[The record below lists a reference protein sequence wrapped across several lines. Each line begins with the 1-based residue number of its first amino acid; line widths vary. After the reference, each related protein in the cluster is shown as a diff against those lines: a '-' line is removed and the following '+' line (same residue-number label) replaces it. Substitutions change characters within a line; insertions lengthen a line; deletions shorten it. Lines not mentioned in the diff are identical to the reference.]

1 MQFNRVNSDPDETD
15 GLLGVIDKVGLNILF
30 IAINGNKIVCL
41 MPYALE
47 ETEKAS
53 WEETNI
59 LFGKKENQR
68 QIYNDDICCTFS

>member
-1 MQFNRVNSDPDETD
+1 MYSE
-15 GLLGVIDKVGLNILF
+15 LF
-30 IAINGNKIVCL
+30 IFSFIFTKYVAPIYIAINGNKILCL

-59 LFGKKENQR
+59 WFGKKEK
-68 QIYNDDICCTFS
+68 

>member
-1 MQFNRVNSDPDETD
+1 LASNSIYS
-15 GLLGVIDKVGLNILF
+15 GLFILSFIFAKYLALIYIHLNILF

-47 ETEKAS
+47 EAEKAS

-59 LFGKKENQR
+59 LFGKKSKN
-68 QIYNDDICCTFS
+68 

>member
-1 MQFNRVNSDPDETD
+1 
-15 GLLGVIDKVGLNILF
+15 
-30 IAINGNKIVCL
+30 

-59 LFGKKENQR
+59 WFGKKGKV
-68 QIYNDDICCTFS
+68 TPKLL